1 MIVLVC
7 PDSFKGS
14 LQSWEVSAA
23 IRRGLEKAGGSFQVL
38 EKPLADGGEGTV
50 EAVVLACGGTI
61 LFREV
66 TGPLGEKVKAKIGLL
81 PDGTCVIELA
91 QAAGLPLVPVERRNP
106 RFTTT
111 YGVGELI
118 RYALQEGCRRIIL
131 GVGGSATCDG
141 GMGALQALGVRF
153 LDEHDTELLGVGD
166 NLRKIVSIDTSQLA
180 RLPEETELIIAC
192 DVQNPLYGPRGAAYI
207 YAPQKGADP
216 EDVALLDEGLRHWAQ
231 VIKKHLGVSVDE
243 LSGGGAAGGIVA
255 GLFAFLGAKV
265 VPGVRLIAQLMGLDK
280 AVQSADFV
288 ISGEGKVDK
297 QTFFG
302 KTVYGVLELC
312 KEFGKPLLVLAGKVE
327 WEEILPLPQEIVGVF
342 SIVNGPITE
351 KEAMEE
357 APKLIE
363 WVSFSL
369 GRILQKFSERR

>member
-1 MIVLVC
+1 MIILVC

-14 LQSWEVSAA
+14 LQSWEASAA
-23 IRRGLEKAGGSFQVL
+23 IRKGFEKVGGFQVL

-50 EAVVLACGGTI
+50 EVVTLARGGAM
-61 LFREV
+61 LVREV
-66 TGPLGEKVKAKIGLL
+66 TGPLGEKVQAKVGLL
-81 PDGTCVIELA
+81 PDGTCVLELA
-91 QAAGLPLVPVERRNP
+91 QAAGLSLVPKERRNP

-118 RYALQEGCRRIIL
+118 RDAFQRGCKRIVL

-153 LDEHDTELLGVGD
+153 LDQHGTELLGMGD
-166 NLRKIVSIDTSQLA
+166 NLLKIARIDTSQLV
-180 RLPEETELIIAC
+180 RPPQGTELIIAC
-192 DVQNPLYGPRGAAYI
+192 DVRNPLYGPQGAAYV
-207 YAPQKGADP
+207 YAPQKGAGP
-216 EDVALLDEGLRHWAQ
+216 EDVALLDEGLRHWARL
-231 VIKKHLGVSVDE
+231 IREHLGVSVDD
-243 LSGGGAAGGIVA
+243 LPGGGAAGGIVA

-265 VPGVRLIAQLMGLDK
+265 VSGTQLVIEITGLDR
-280 AVQSADFV
+280 AVEEADIV

-312 KEFGKPLLVLAGKVE
+312 RKFHKPLFILAGKVE
-327 WEEILPLPQEIVGVF
+327 WEEVIPLPEEVAGLF
-342 SIVNGPITE
+342 SIVNGPMAEEEAI
-351 KEAMEE
+351 KEA
-357 APKLIE
+357 PQLLE

-369 GRILQKFSERR
+369 ARTLKKFS